1 MLTPCAGVLA
11 RSWCCGWAS
20 VPGAGLASGSRG
32 MGRAGTGRVDLEMTF
47 PVPGMRWWSGPLSSG
62 GRGRITQDRPPEKVL
77 IVVVELDERAR
88 WRCPGCGVR
97 GKPVERDVV
106 RWRILGVH
114 GKCCFLEAGLS
125 RIWCPEHGK
134 VTAAVPWARHDDRF
148 SRPFEEFAAWKAAHM
163 PCARAADQPRIS
175 WEALGTP
182 ASVSFAS
189 ITSHSRALAA
199 RSAATSSGAGGT
211 SGTNHTRSSPA
222 ERDQDATPGR
232 LTVIRRTARHND
244 LSSDRYLSTSAVNQ
258 YSVVIHTV
266 QVRLWR
272 SKRGRTACPSRPA
285 RPSRERTSIW
295 GNPAMPLSLS

>member
-1 MLTPCAGVLA
+1 
-11 RSWCCGWAS
+11 
-20 VPGAGLASGSRG
+20 

-47 PVPGMRWWSGPLSSG
+47 SVPGMRWWSGPLSSG

-77 IVVVELDERAR
+77 IVVVEPDERAR

-125 RIWCPEHGK
+125 RIRCPEHGK
-134 VTAAVPWARHDDRF
+134 ITAAVPWARHDDRF

-163 PCARAADQPRIS
+163 PWAPRRGSAADQ
-175 WEALGTP
+175 LGGFTRARSTP

-211 SGTNHTRSSPA
+211 SGMNHTRSSPA
-222 ERDQDATPGR
+222 ERDQDATPAGSQSS
-232 LTVIRRTARHND
+232 AERHATTTYPVTD
-244 LSSDRYLSTSAVNQ
+244 T
-258 YSVVIHTV
+258 
-266 QVRLWR
+266 
-272 SKRGRTACPSRPA
+272 
-285 RPSRERTSIW
+285 
-295 GNPAMPLSLS
+295 